1 MNITFLGTSH
11 GIPEPNRRC
20 SCTMLEFNDNI
31 YFIDMGVM
39 AIYDM
44 ITLGK
49 KVENVKSIFITHLH
63 GDHSNGL
70 FSFIDLINWYYKLS
84 NPSIIIPNINAEKI
98 FDEWL
103 NMTKTK
109 SKKINYIETVDG
121 LVYKDNN
128 IIVTAQKTMHCNRSF
143 AYLIENND
151 KRILFTGDLSN
162 PSVDFPSELCKNK
175 IDLAVLEAAHFPATE
190 YSPIIEKY
198 NFQNIIFNHYAP
210 WNIPN
215 IQKLI
220 TKYNDKN
227 ILLSNDYLQYSL

>member
-1 MNITFLGTSH
+1 
-11 GIPEPNRRC
+11 
-20 SCTMLEFNDNI
+20 
-31 YFIDMGVM
+31 M

-109 SKKINYIETVDG
+109 SKRQLQTLRLKAV
-121 LVYKDNN
+121 
-128 IIVTAQKTMHCNRSF
+128 
-143 AYLIENND
+143 AYLYLIN
-151 KRILFTGDLSN
+151 
-162 PSVDFPSELCKNK
+162 LC
-175 IDLAVLEAAHFPATE
+175 
-190 YSPIIEKY
+190 
-198 NFQNIIFNHYAP
+198 
-210 WNIPN
+210 
-215 IQKLI
+215 
-220 TKYNDKN
+220 
-227 ILLSNDYLQYSL
+227 